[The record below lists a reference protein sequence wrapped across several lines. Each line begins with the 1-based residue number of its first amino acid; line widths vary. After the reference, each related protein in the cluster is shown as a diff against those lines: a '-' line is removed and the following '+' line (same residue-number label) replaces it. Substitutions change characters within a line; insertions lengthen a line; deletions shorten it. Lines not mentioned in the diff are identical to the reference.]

1 RAACGDRSRRSDRR
15 PAGAAGE
22 ACEGTT
28 RLASLKRPVTAAG
41 DDPRRGRDLRDR
53 TRGFGDRARAVP
65 LRPAIRSLAWPDAA
79 AELQWRQ
86 GAAWSDLAHGRSL
99 SAPAVGGWH
108 DLAHPPRQSQA
119 RVGRSEAAGAAPA
132 QADAARNRRRS

>member
-1 RAACGDRSRRSDRR
+1 
-15 PAGAAGE
+15 
-22 ACEGTT
+22 
-28 RLASLKRPVTAAG
+28 
-41 DDPRRGRDLRDR
+41 
-53 TRGFGDRARAVP
+53 ARAVP

-132 QADAARNRRRS
+132 QADAARNRRRGQPDSPSGMGDHDTRRHLSLANGHPGCMTAEPSRRTASRGCEDEEM